1 MLASSNTWQIVVG
14 VTSGPTTSSMQTH
27 LGASAREW
35 GMTCLSGQKIHRNK
49 VEEYSGGFARG
60 DVVGVHVDL
69 NAGTLE
75 FSKNGKMLGFAFT
88 DVKGPLTP
96 CISLLK
102 GQKVTLHDKNA
113 AL

>member
-1 MLASSNTWQIVVG
+1 
-14 VTSGPTTSSMQTH
+14 MQTH

-49 VEEYSGGFARG
+49 VEEYSGGFARA
-60 DVVGVHVDL
+60 DIVGVHVDL

-75 FSKNGKMLGFAFT
+75 FSKNGKMLGLAFT

-102 GQKVTLHDKNA
+102 GQRVTLHDRNNA
-113 AL
+113 IAI

>member
-1 MLASSNTWQIVVG
+1 
-14 VTSGPTTSSMQTH
+14 
-27 LGASAREW
+27 
-35 GMTCLSGQKIHRNK
+35 
-49 VEEYSGGFARG
+49 
-60 DVVGVHVDL
+60 L

-102 GQKVTLHDKNA
+102 GQKVTLHDKNTVLQQMPA
-113 AL
+113 HQPTE